1 MAAQDDIGRFLK
13 DCCELEEPPTGG
25 REYATK
31 TQAAELLKVCNWWCK
46 KILGNS
52 YPYSPKKF
60 TPALEKKGIFTKKSS
75 VTYYLGVVV
84 KAEIMDE
91 YDADLKAELEKKN
104 RGQS

>member
-1 MAAQDDIGRFLK
+1 MKQT
-13 DCCELEEPPTGG
+13 TG
-25 REYATK
+25 
-31 TQAAELLKVCNWWCK
+31 C
-46 KILGNS
+46 
-52 YPYSPKKF
+52 
-60 TPALEKKGIFTKKSS
+60 LEKKGIFTKKSS